1 MKARSAIDRPGKRE
15 RIQDSFPFCGRFS
28 GICVAGACGCR
39 FFYNLTNGAQRKKSE
54 KMTAFTTAYDNVI
67 LLDNTGGVYTFDYA
81 DYTEE
86 TDHTV
91 GPDAAG
97 VDRSAGNIGD
107 VWIVDVRVWNAKAP

>member
-1 MKARSAIDRPGKRE
+1 MKEYKTV
-15 RIQDSFPFCGRFS
+15 FRFTAGFLVS
-28 GICVAGACGCR
+28 VLLVLVAAGL
-39 FFYNLTNGAQRKKSE
+39 FYNLTNGAQRKKSE